1 MAMVRHKARFVQ
13 QLLCRRTALSS
24 KCRFDDGSL
33 LPTRSLRHHS
43 SFNASPPLLQSSSL
57 GKYSD
62 PSRYLVPHPS
72 NNITPHI
79 ASLVGRD
86 LHLRSSHPIGII
98 RSKIQEYFASLS
110 HSTQTDYKIF
120 DAEDPIVTGQQCF
133 DDLLIP
139 PDHPGRSPS
148 DTYYV
153 TDKTLLRTHTSA
165 HQSQHLKSGIDAF
178 LCSGDVYRRDEI
190 DATHYPAFH
199 QMGECVAIV
208 CVVHLSI
215 CSLFI
220 VARILYSIMH
230 IFLYI
235 EGVKLMDPS
244 LLKGANEISGEQW
257 LKSPECQMVESD
269 LKSTLEGLMDHLF
282 GPSTQKRWNEDYF
295 PFTQPSFEL
304 EIYHNDEWMEV
315 LGCGVIHEQV
325 LHLSNRSDRRGW
337 AFGLGLERLAM
348 ILFKIPDIRLFWTD
362 DERFHSQF
370 EEGKIIEFQPYSKY
384 PPVFKDI
391 AFWTTTKSD
400 NNDSSGRSE
409 FVENDFFDLVRSV
422 AGDLVERI
430 ELIDSFT
437 HPKTGR
443 SSRCYRISYRSMD
456 RSLTNEEI
464 DELQFKLR
472 DECPSL
478 GCELR

>member
-1 MAMVRHKARFVQ
+1 E
-13 QLLCRRTALSS
+13 
-24 KCRFDDGSL
+24 
-33 LPTRSLRHHS
+33 
-43 SFNASPPLLQSSSL
+43 
-57 GKYSD
+57 
-62 PSRYLVPHPS
+62 PHPS

-86 LHLRSSHPIGII
+86 LHLRPSHPIGIV
-98 RSKIQEYFASLS
+98 RSKIQEYFASLKDDNN
-110 HSTQTDYKIF
+110 TIYKIF
-120 DAEDPIVTGQQCF
+120 DAEDPIVTSQQCF

-139 PDHPGRSPS
+139 PNHPGRAPS

-153 TDKTLLRTHTSA
+153 TESTLLRTHTSA
-165 HQSQHLKSGIDAF
+165 HQSQHLRSGVDAF
-178 LCSGDVYRRDEI
+178 LCCGDVYRRDEI

-199 QMGECVAIV
+199 QM
-208 CVVHLSI
+208 
-215 CSLFI
+215 
-220 VARILYSIMH
+220 
-230 IFLYI
+230 
-235 EGVKLMDPS
+235 EG
-244 LLKGANEISGEQW
+244 GAEGLTREEW
-257 LKSPECQMVESD
+257 LKSTECQMVELD

-282 GPSTQKRWNEDYF
+282 GPTQKRWNEDYF
-295 PFTQPSFEL
+295 PFTEPSFEL
-304 EIYHNDEWMEV
+304 EINHNDEWMEV

-325 LHLSNRSDRRGW
+325 LELSNRSDRRGW

-370 EEGKIIEFQPYSKY
+370 KEGKIAEFRSYSKY

-391 AFWTTTKSD
+391 AFWTKSTSD
-400 NNDSSGRSE
+400 E
-409 FVENDFFDLVRSV
+409 FVENDFFDLVRST

-430 ELIDSFT
+430 ELIDHFT

-472 DECPSL
+472 D
-478 GCELR
+478 

>member
-1 MAMVRHKARFVQ
+1 MIQLAVSRRAAAHISQ
-13 QLLCRRTALSS
+13 QLRC
-24 KCRFDDGSL
+24 KNHL
-33 LPTRSLRHHS
+33 LHRHSAAAS
-43 SFNASPPLLQSSSL
+43 SFSTLKTTTTPPASTSPSLVAPL
-57 GKYSD
+57 GKYAD
-62 PSRYLVPHPS
+62 PSRYLQPHPN

-86 LHLRSSHPIGII
+86 LHLRPSHPIGII

-110 HSTQTDYKIF
+110 TSSGTTGDDGTTYKIF
-120 DAEDPIVTGQQCF
+120 DAEDPIVTSQQCF

-139 PDHPGRSPS
+139 PDHPGRAPS

-153 TDKTLLRTHTSA
+153 TDTRLLRTHTSA
-165 HQSQHLKSGIDAF
+165 HQSQHLRSGVDAF
-178 LCSGDVYRRDEI
+178 LCCGDVYRRDEI

-199 QMGECVAIV
+199 QM
-208 CVVHLSI
+208 
-215 CSLFI
+215 
-220 VARILYSIMH
+220 
-230 IFLYI
+230 
-235 EGVKLMDPS
+235 EGVKLMSTEAMASATGLTD
-244 LLKGANEISGEQW
+244 EEW
-257 LKSPECQMVESD
+257 LQSPECRLIEAD
-269 LKSTLEGLMDHLF
+269 LKATLEGLMDHLF
-282 GPSTQKRWNEDYF
+282 GPTKKRWNEDFF

-325 LHLSNRSDRRGW
+325 LDLSNRSDRRGW

-348 ILFKIPDIRLFWTD
+348 ILFKIPDIRLFWTE
-362 DERFHSQF
+362 DERFHRQF
-370 EEGKIIEFQPYSKY
+370 KEGKIVEFQPYSKF

-391 AFWTTTKSD
+391 AFWTSDNEDTTTTTKD
-400 NNDSSGRSE
+400 N
-409 FVENDFFDLVRSV
+409 FVENDFFDLVRST

-456 RSLTNEEI
+456 RNLTNEEI
-464 DELQFKLR
+464 DDLQFKVR
-472 DECPSL
+472 DETATL

>member
-1 MAMVRHKARFVQ
+1 MQ
-13 QLLCRRTALSS
+13 QLSGRAISHKQRWIIYPHRVPFCNYRGLSTVPTSPTLLSASAATA
-24 KCRFDDGSL
+24 
-33 LPTRSLRHHS
+33 
-43 SFNASPPLLQSSSL
+43 ASATHLQPSQTQDL
-57 GKYSD
+57 GKYAN
-62 PSRYLVPHPS
+62 PSRYLDPHPS

-86 LHLRSSHPIGII
+86 LHLRPSHPIGII
-98 RSKIQEYFASLS
+98 RSKIQEYFTSLS
-110 HSTQTDYKIF
+110 KDTETEYKIF
-120 DAEDPIVTGQQCF
+120 DAEDPIVTDQQCF

-139 PDHPGRSPS
+139 LDHPGRAPS

-153 TDKTLLRTHTSA
+153 TDSTLLRTHTSA
-165 HQSQHLKSGIDAF
+165 HQSQHLRCGLDAF

-199 QMGECVAIV
+199 QM
-208 CVVHLSI
+208 
-215 CSLFI
+215 
-220 VARILYSIMH
+220 
-230 IFLYI
+230 
-235 EGVKLMDPS
+235 EGVKLMAPK
-244 LLKGANEISGEQW
+244 LVQGADGMSGEQW
-257 LKSPECQMVESD
+257 LKSPECKMVEAD
-269 LKSTLEGLMDHLF
+269 LKKTLEGLMDHLF
-282 GPSTQKRWNEDYF
+282 GPTQKRWNDDYF

-315 LGCGVIHEQV
+315 LGCGVIHEKV
-325 LHLSNRSDRRGW
+325 LDLSNRSDRRGW

-348 ILFKIPDIRLFWTD
+348 ILFKIPDIRLFWTE
-362 DERFHSQF
+362 DERFHGQF
-370 EEGKIIEFQPYSKY
+370 EEGKIVEFKPYSKY

-391 AFWTTTKSD
+391 AFWTTKDDTESQLNGD
-400 NNDSSGRSE
+400 
-409 FVENDFFDLVRSV
+409 FVENDFCDLVRSV
-422 AGDLVERI
+422 AGDLVEKI
-430 ELIDSFT
+430 EMIDSFT

>member
-1 MAMVRHKARFVQ
+1 LQ
-13 QLLCRRTALSS
+13 QT
-24 KCRFDDGSL
+24 
-33 LPTRSLRHHS
+33 PT
-43 SFNASPPLLQSSSL
+43 L
-57 GKYSD
+57 GQYD
-62 PSRYLVPHPS
+62 NPSRYLTPHPS

-86 LHLRSSHPIGII
+86 LHLRPSHPIGII
-98 RSKIQEYFASLS
+98 RSKIQEYFISLS
-110 HSTQTDYKIF
+110 QSTQTNYEIF
-120 DAEDPIVTGQQCF
+120 DAEDPIVTAQQCF
-133 DDLLIP
+133 DDLLIR
-139 PDHPGRSPS
+139 PDHPGRAPS

-153 TDKTLLRTHTSA
+153 TDSTLLRTHTSA
-165 HQSQHLKSGIDAF
+165 HQSQHLRSGVDAF

-199 QMGECVAIV
+199 QM
-208 CVVHLSI
+208 
-215 CSLFI
+215 
-220 VARILYSIMH
+220 
-230 IFLYI
+230 
-235 EGVKLMDPS
+235 EGVKLIDPTVVC
-244 LLKGANEISGEQW
+244 GENDISGEEW
-257 LKSPECQMVESD
+257 LKSPECQQVQDD
-269 LKSTLEGLMDHLF
+269 LKLTLEGLMDHLF
-282 GPSTQKRWNEDYF
+282 GPTTQKRWNDDYF

-304 EIYHNDEWMEV
+304 EIMYEGEWLEV
-315 LGCGVIHEQV
+315 LGCGVIHEDV
-325 LHLSNRSDRRGW
+325 LQLSNRGDRRGW

-348 ILFKIPDIRLFWTD
+348 ILFKIPDIRLFWTQ

-370 EEGKIIEFQPYSKY
+370 KEGCIVEFQPYSKY

-391 AFWTTTKSD
+391 AFWTSTIKESDDEKSVK
-400 NNDSSGRSE
+400 E
-409 FVENDFFDLVRSV
+409 FVENDFFDLVRST
-422 AGDLVERI
+422 AGDLAERI

-472 DECPSL
+472 DLCPSL

>member
-1 MAMVRHKARFVQ
+1 MVHQVRIIQQCLLRRSISNKQRYLRCFDGYRTAAVNSTTPLFRSYSASP
-13 QLLCRRTALSS
+13 QLLQQT
-24 KCRFDDGSL
+24 
-33 LPTRSLRHHS
+33 PT
-43 SFNASPPLLQSSSL
+43 L
-57 GKYSD
+57 GQYD
-62 PSRYLVPHPS
+62 NPSRYLTPHPS

-86 LHLRSSHPIGII
+86 LHLRPSHPIGII
-98 RSKIQEYFASLS
+98 RSKIQQYFISLS
-110 HSTQTDYKIF
+110 QTTQTNYEIF
-120 DAEDPIVTGQQCF
+120 DAEDPIVTAQQCF

-139 PDHPGRSPS
+139 PDHPGRAPS

-153 TDKTLLRTHTSA
+153 TDSTLLRTHTSA
-165 HQSQHLKSGIDAF
+165 HQSQHLRSGVDAF

-199 QMGECVAIV
+199 QM
-208 CVVHLSI
+208 
-215 CSLFI
+215 
-220 VARILYSIMH
+220 
-230 IFLYI
+230 
-235 EGVKLMDPS
+235 EGVKLMQPT
-244 LLKGANEISGEQW
+244 LLSGANGISGGEW
-257 LKSPECQMVESD
+257 LNSPECKAIEDD
-269 LKSTLEGLMDHLF
+269 LKLTLEGLMDHLF
-282 GPSTQKRWNEDYF
+282 GPTTQKRWNDDYF

-304 EIYHNDEWMEV
+304 EIMYEGEWLEV
-315 LGCGVIHEQV
+315 LGCGVIHEDV
-325 LHLSNRSDRRGW
+325 LQLSNRGDRRGW

-348 ILFKIPDIRLFWTD
+348 ILFKIPDIRLFWTQ

-370 EEGKIIEFQPYSKY
+370 KEGCIVEFQPYSKF

-391 AFWTTTKSD
+391 AFWTSVD
-400 NNDSSGRSE
+400 ESNDESSGKE
-409 FVENDFFDLVRSV
+409 FVENDFFDLVRST
-422 AGDLVERI
+422 AGDLAERI

-472 DECPSL
+472 DQCPSL

>member
-1 MAMVRHKARFVQ
+1 MGYGARIGQ
-13 QLLCRRTALSS
+13 KLS
-24 KCRFDDGSL
+24 RQ
-33 LPTRSLRHHS
+33 SLRFS
-43 SFNASPPLLQSSSL
+43 KNSTSVYRPCQSYFVRGFSTTPSILSLAQFGASPPLQSPSL
-57 GKYSD
+57 GKYAD
-62 PSRYLVPHPS
+62 ASRYLAPHPS

-86 LHLRSSHPIGII
+86 LHLHRAHPIGII
-98 RSKIQEYFASLS
+98 RANIQEYFASLS
-110 HSTQTDYKIF
+110 RTTSTDYKVF
-120 DAEDPIVTGQQCF
+120 DAEDPIVTSEQCF

-139 PDHPGRSPS
+139 PDHPGRAPS

-153 TDKTLLRTHTSA
+153 TDSTLLRTHTSA
-165 HQSQHLKSGIDAF
+165 HQSQHLRSGVDAF

-199 QMGECVAIV
+199 QM
-208 CVVHLSI
+208 
-215 CSLFI
+215 
-220 VARILYSIMH
+220 
-230 IFLYI
+230 
-235 EGVKLMDPS
+235 EGVKLMDQS
-244 LLKGANEISGEQW
+244 LMEGANGMAGEEW
-257 LKSPECQMVESD
+257 LNSPECQIVESD

-282 GPSTQKRWNEDYF
+282 GSSTQKRWNEDHF

-304 EIYHNDEWMEV
+304 EIYHNGEWMEV

-325 LHLSNRSDRRGW
+325 LDLSNRSDRRGW

-362 DERFHSQF
+362 DKRFHGQF
-370 EEGKIIEFQPYSKY
+370 EEGKIVEFQPYSKY

-391 AFWTTTKSD
+391 AFWTSKADNKSGD
-400 NNDSSGRSE
+400 FA
-409 FVENDFFDLVRSV
+409 FVENDFFDLVRSI
-422 AGDLVERI
+422 AGDLVEKI

-456 RSLTNEEI
+456 RSLTNDEI
-464 DELQFKLR
+464 DALQFQLR

>member
-1 MAMVRHKARFVQ
+1 MFYFHLLRSIHAADGFIILYCLISISKAH
-13 QLLCRRTALSS
+13 LLT
-24 KCRFDDGSL
+24 
-33 LPTRSLRHHS
+33 P
-43 SFNASPPLLQSSSL
+43 NPPPSPPLPTTAPPLTTMILCRHAARHALRCNLHRQRSASSAFSSLKPAAAAVTQPSSTEESSLTL
-57 GKYSD
+57 GKYKI
-62 PSRYLVPHPS
+62 PSRYLQPHPS

-86 LHLRSSHPIGII
+86 LHLRPSHPIGII
-98 RSKIQEYFASLS
+98 RSKIQEYFASLPDEY
-110 HSTQTDYKIF
+110 QIF
-120 DAEDPIVTGQQCF
+120 DAEDPIVTTQQCF

-139 PDHPGRSPS
+139 PDHPGRAPS

-153 TDKTLLRTHTSA
+153 TDTTLLRTHTSA
-165 HQSQHLKSGIDAF
+165 HQSQHLRSGVDAF
-178 LCSGDVYRRDEI
+178 LCCGDVYRRDEI

-199 QMGECVAIV
+199 QM
-208 CVVHLSI
+208 
-215 CSLFI
+215 
-220 VARILYSIMH
+220 
-230 IFLYI
+230 
-235 EGVKLMDPS
+235 EGVKLMDPAAMN
-244 LLKGANEISGEQW
+244 GANGFNGEQW
-257 LKSPECQMVESD
+257 LQSSECRLIEAD
-269 LKSTLEGLMDHLF
+269 LKDTLEGLMDHLF
-282 GPSTQKRWNEDYF
+282 GPTQKRWNDDFF

-325 LHLSNRSDRRGW
+325 LDLSNRSDRRGW

-348 ILFKIPDIRLFWTD
+348 ILFKIPDIRLFWSD

-370 EEGKIIEFQPYSKY
+370 DEGKIVEFQPYSKF

-391 AFWTTTKSD
+391 AFWIGD
-400 NNDSSGRSE
+400 ENPNDGG
-409 FVENDFFDLVRSV
+409 FVENDFFDLVRST
-422 AGDLVERI
+422 AGDIVEKI

-464 DELQFKLR
+464 DELQFKVR
-472 DECPSL
+472 NETTAL

>member
-1 MAMVRHKARFVQ
+1 MVHLALTVQ
-13 QLLCRRTALSS
+13 
-24 KCRFDDGSL
+24 
-33 LPTRSLRHHS
+33 RSLRRTITTAGLRSRDFNCRGFSAFSTPPLWS
-43 SFNASPPLLQSSSL
+43 SFGASSSVQTTTP
-57 GKYSD
+57 GKFAD
-62 PSRYLVPHPS
+62 PSRYLAPHPS

-86 LHLRSSHPIGII
+86 LHLRRSHPVGII
-98 RSKIQEYFASLS
+98 RAKIQDYFA
-110 HSTQTDYKIF
+110 HSTGTDYKIF
-120 DAEDPIVTGQQCF
+120 DAEDPIVTCQQCF

-139 PDHPGRSPS
+139 PDHPGRAPS

-153 TDKTLLRTHTSA
+153 TESALLRTHTSA
-165 HQSQHLKSGIDAF
+165 HQSQHLRSGVEAF

-190 DATHYPAFH
+190 DVTHYPAFH
-199 QMGECVAIV
+199 QM
-208 CVVHLSI
+208 
-215 CSLFI
+215 
-220 VARILYSIMH
+220 
-230 IFLYI
+230 
-235 EGVKLMDPS
+235 EGVKLIQPS
-244 LLKGANEISGEQW
+244 LVEAASGLSGEEW
-257 LKSPECQMVESD
+257 LKSPECSMVESD

-282 GPSTQKRWNEDYF
+282 GPHTQKRWNVDFF

-315 LGCGVIHEQV
+315 LGCGVIHEKV
-325 LHLSNRSDRRGW
+325 LNLSNRSDRRGW

-348 ILFKIPDIRLFWTD
+348 ILFKIPDIRLFWTN

-370 EEGKIIEFQPYSKY
+370 KDGSIIEFKSYSKY

-391 AFWTTTKSD
+391 TFWTSNGD
-400 NNDSSGRSE
+400 DDESGGNE
-409 FVENDFFDLVRSV
+409 FVENDFFDLVRSIV
-422 AGDLVERI
+422 GDLVEKI
-430 ELIDSFT
+430 QLIDSFT

-478 GCELR
+478 GCVVR

>member
-1 MAMVRHKARFVQ
+1 MTLPLRHLGAAVGGSARLQRSSSSARSAFPSTT
-13 QLLCRRTALSS
+13 LCSPGKNGVAHRPHRPLPTFLSS
-24 KCRFDDGSL
+24 IQN
-33 LPTRSLRHHS
+33 S
-43 SFNASPPLLQSSSL
+43 SFSITPANSFASTSPPL
-57 GKYSD
+57 GKYAT
-62 PSRYLVPHPS
+62 PSRYLEPHPS

-86 LHLRSSHPIGII
+86 LHLRPSHPIGIV
-98 RSKIQEYFASLS
+98 RSKIQEYFASLKDDNN
-110 HSTQTDYKIF
+110 TIYKIF
-120 DAEDPIVTGQQCF
+120 DAEDPIVTSQQCF

-139 PDHPGRSPS
+139 PNHPGRAPS

-153 TDKTLLRTHTSA
+153 TESTLLRTHTSA
-165 HQSQHLKSGIDAF
+165 HQSQHLRSGVDAF
-178 LCSGDVYRRDEI
+178 LCCGDVYRRDEI

-199 QMGECVAIV
+199 QM
-208 CVVHLSI
+208 
-215 CSLFI
+215 
-220 VARILYSIMH
+220 
-230 IFLYI
+230 
-235 EGVKLMDPS
+235 EGVKLMHHS
-244 LLKGANEISGEQW
+244 LVEGAEGLTREEW
-257 LKSPECQMVESD
+257 LKSTECQMVELD

-282 GPSTQKRWNEDYF
+282 GPTQKRWNEDYF
-295 PFTQPSFEL
+295 PFTEPSFEL

-325 LHLSNRSDRRGW
+325 LELSNRSDRRGW

-370 EEGKIIEFQPYSKY
+370 KEGKIAEFRSYSKY

-391 AFWTTTKSD
+391 AFWTSSEENAKESTSD
-400 NNDSSGRSE
+400 E
-409 FVENDFFDLVRSV
+409 FVENDFFDLVRST

-430 ELIDSFT
+430 ELIDHFT

-472 DECPSL
+472 DDCSSL
-478 GCELR
+478 GCEVR

>member
-1 MAMVRHKARFVQ
+1 MGHRDRVTQ
-13 QLLCRRTALSS
+13 QLWRKISPRR
-24 KCRFDDGSL
+24 G
-33 LPTRSLRHHS
+33 RSANSDHQFHRHRRNGFS
-43 SFNASPPLLQSSSL
+43 TISTPPLHAPFRATSGTWQTLSL
-57 GKYSD
+57 GKYAD
-62 PSRYLVPHPS
+62 ASRYLAPHPS

-86 LHLRSSHPIGII
+86 LHLRRSHPIGII
-98 RSKIQEYFASLS
+98 RAKIQEYFASLS
-110 HSTQTDYKIF
+110 HDNETETGYKVF
-120 DAEDPIVTGQQCF
+120 DAEDPIVTSEQCF
-133 DDLLIP
+133 DDLLIAA
-139 PDHPGRSPS
+139 DHPGRAPS

-153 TDKTLLRTHTSA
+153 TDSKLLRTHTSA
-165 HQSQHLKSGIDAF
+165 HQSQHLRSGIDAF

-199 QMGECVAIV
+199 QM
-208 CVVHLSI
+208 
-215 CSLFI
+215 
-220 VARILYSIMH
+220 
-230 IFLYI
+230 
-235 EGVKLMDPS
+235 EGVKLMNPS
-244 LLKGANEISGEQW
+244 LVEGASGMTSEEW
-257 LKSPECQMVESD
+257 LKSTECQMVESD
-269 LKSTLEGLMDHLF
+269 LKNTLEGLMDHLF
-282 GPSTQKRWNEDYF
+282 GPSTQKRWNEDFF
-295 PFTQPSFEL
+295 PFTEPSFEL

-315 LGCGVIHEQV
+315 LGCGVIHERV
-325 LHLSNRSDRRGW
+325 LDLSNRSDRRGW

-348 ILFKIPDIRLFWTD
+348 ILFKIPDIRLFWTE
-362 DERFHSQF
+362 DERFHNQF
-370 EEGKIIEFQPYSKY
+370 EEGKIIEFQSYSKF

-391 AFWTTTKSD
+391 AFWTSKEADGS
-400 NNDSSGRSE
+400 NESSSE
-409 FVENDFFDLVRSV
+409 FVENDFFDVVRST
-422 AGDLVERI
+422 AGDLVEKI

>member
-1 MAMVRHKARFVQ
+1 MAMAMTMSAATGVRGRVIQ
-13 QLLCRRTALSS
+13 QLSRRTISPNHT
-24 KCRFDDGSL
+24 RFIQSGSTTTNRL
-33 LPTRSLRHHS
+33 RRNYGVRGFSTFTSTPPQRSPFKPS
-43 SFNASPPLLQSSSL
+43 TPLLTPSL
-57 GKYSD
+57 GKYAD
-62 PSRYLVPHPS
+62 PARYLAPHRS

-86 LHLRSSHPIGII
+86 LHLRRAHPIGII
-98 RSKIQEYFASLS
+98 RTKIQEYFSALS
-110 HSTQTDYKIF
+110 QTTETDYKIF
-120 DAEDPIVTGQQCF
+120 DAEDPIVNSQQCF

-139 PDHPGRSPS
+139 PDHPGRAPN

-153 TDKTLLRTHTSA
+153 TDSTLLRTHTSA
-165 HQSQHLKSGIDAF
+165 HQSQHLRSGIDAF

-199 QMGECVAIV
+199 QM
-208 CVVHLSI
+208 
-215 CSLFI
+215 
-220 VARILYSIMH
+220 
-230 IFLYI
+230 
-235 EGVKLMDPS
+235 EGVKLMDHN
-244 LLKGANEISGEQW
+244 LMEKANSISGEEW
-257 LKSPECQMVESD
+257 LKTPECQMVVLD

-282 GPSTQKRWNEDYF
+282 GPTTQKRWNEDFF

-304 EIYHNDEWMEV
+304 EIYHNGEWMEV
-315 LGCGVIHEQV
+315 LGCGIIHEQV
-325 LHLSNRSDRRGW
+325 LEISNRSDRRGW

-348 ILFKIPDIRLFWTD
+348 ILFKIPDIRLFWTE

-370 EEGKIIEFQPYSKY
+370 EEGKIIEFQSYSKF

-391 AFWTTTKSD
+391 AFWTCKGD
-400 NNDSSGRSE
+400 NEDGGKD
-409 FVENDFFDLVRSV
+409 FVENDFFDLIRSV
-422 AGDLVERI
+422 AGDLVEKI

-464 DELQFKLR
+464 DALQFKLR
-472 DECPSL
+472 DDCPSL
-478 GCELR
+478 GFELR

>member
-1 MAMVRHKARFVQ
+1 M
-13 QLLCRRTALSS
+13 
-24 KCRFDDGSL
+24 
-33 LPTRSLRHHS
+33 
-43 SFNASPPLLQSSSL
+43 
-57 GKYSD
+57 
-62 PSRYLVPHPS
+62 
-72 NNITPHI
+72 
-79 ASLVGRD
+79 GRD
-86 LHLRSSHPIGII
+86 LHLRPSHPIGII

-110 HSTQTDYKIF
+110 STGDISEADYKIF
-120 DAEDPIVTGQQCF
+120 DAEDPIVTSQQCF
-133 DDLLIP
+133 DDLLIA
-139 PDHPGRSPS
+139 PDHPGRAPS

-153 TDKTLLRTHTSA
+153 TEATLLRTHTSA
-165 HQSQHLKSGIDAF
+165 HQSQHLRSGVDAF
-178 LCSGDVYRRDEI
+178 LCSGDVYRRDDI

-199 QMGECVAIV
+199 QM
-208 CVVHLSI
+208 
-215 CSLFI
+215 
-220 VARILYSIMH
+220 
-230 IFLYI
+230 
-235 EGVKLMDPS
+235 EGVKLMKPH
-244 LLKGANEISGEQW
+244 LVGGANGLTGEEW
-257 LKSPECQMVESD
+257 LQSSECQLVEED
-269 LKSTLEGLMDHLF
+269 LKKTLEGLMDHLF
-282 GPSTQKRWNEDYF
+282 GPTKKRWSGDYF

-325 LHLSNRSDRRGW
+325 LDLSNRSDRRGW

-348 ILFKIPDIRLFWTD
+348 ILFEIPDIRLFWTD

-370 EEGKIIEFQPYSKY
+370 EEGSITKFEAYSKF

-391 AFWTTTKSD
+391 AFWTD
-400 NNDSSGRSE
+400 NGAADNDVE
-409 FVENDFFDLVRSV
+409 KKNFVQNDFFDLIRSV
-422 AGDLVERI
+422 AGDLVEKI

-443 SSRCYRISYRSMD
+443 TSKCYRISYRSMD

>member
-1 MAMVRHKARFVQ
+1 MSMGHRARVVGQHLLTSRRKLISPARRCLQIQTGRKTTNQLHRQRHNFDVRGCSAIPSYPS
-13 QLLCRRTALSS
+13 LSAY
-24 KCRFDDGSL
+24 K
-33 LPTRSLRHHS
+33 T
-43 SFNASPPLLQSSSL
+43 SPPLRSPSL
-57 GKYSD
+57 GKYAD
-62 PSRYLVPHPS
+62 TSRYLAPHPS

-86 LHLRSSHPIGII
+86 LHLRRSHPIGII
-98 RSKIQEYFASLS
+98 RAKIQEYFASVS
-110 HSTQTDYKIF
+110 HNTNTDFKIF
-120 DAEDPIVTGQQCF
+120 DAEDPIVTSQQCF

-139 PDHPGRSPS
+139 PDHPGRAPS

-153 TDKTLLRTHTSA
+153 TDSTLLRTHTSA
-165 HQSQHLKSGIDAF
+165 HQSQHLRSGIDAF

-199 QMGECVAIV
+199 QM
-208 CVVHLSI
+208 
-215 CSLFI
+215 
-220 VARILYSIMH
+220 
-230 IFLYI
+230 
-235 EGVKLMDPS
+235 EGVKLMQPS
-244 LLKGANEISGEQW
+244 LMEGSNGMTGEEW
-257 LKSPECQMVESD
+257 LKTPDCRVVESD
-269 LKSTLEGLMDHLF
+269 LKMTLEGLMDHLF
-282 GPSTQKRWNEDYF
+282 GPSTQKRWNEDFF

-315 LGCGVIHEQV
+315 LGCGVIHEEV
-325 LHLSNRSDRRGW
+325 LDLSNRSDRRGW

-348 ILFKIPDIRLFWTD
+348 ILFKIPDIRLFWTE

-370 EEGKIIEFQPYSKY
+370 EEGKIVEFQSYSKF

-391 AFWTTTKSD
+391 AFWTSN
-400 NNDSSGRSE
+400 NNDDSDGKE

-422 AGDLVERI
+422 AGDLVEKI

-443 SSRCYRISYRSMD
+443 SSCCYRISYRSMD